1 MEGEVEKA
9 RQWLYTPRIERV
21 RICISARFDFESSV
35 PMRHPRNIINRG
47 DIEVEAIQNLMEKI
61 VSSSKE
67 DGASAD
73 AGAEAVDEDAVDME
87 ENDVTIG
94 GMDGK
99 MLRNVFNHF
108 PLHDI
113 RSTLACV
120 NSKWRETALDATP
133 SPDDYLTT
141 LEEDRIPCAI
151 EFLGQQKEQV
161 ETYGGVEYI
170 KVFAGEGVI
179 LKDHEDIWRMLS
191 NSYTPPKWVSISN
204 RPKQFH
210 KRRKG
215 GLAVVQI

>member
-1 MEGEVEKA
+1 
-9 RQWLYTPRIERV
+9 
-21 RICISARFDFESSV
+21 
-35 PMRHPRNIINRG
+35 
-47 DIEVEAIQNLMEKI
+47 
-61 VSSSKE
+61 
-67 DGASAD
+67 
-73 AGAEAVDEDAVDME
+73 ME

-99 MLRNVFNHF
+99 MLRNVVLNHF

-191 NSYTPPKWVSISN
+191 NSYTPPKWGEHFQSSQTI
-204 RPKQFH
+204 PQEK
-210 KRRKG
+210 KRRISSG
-215 GLAVVQI
+215 ADLNLN

>member
-1 MEGEVEKA
+1 MDDTSRKCKGEEKLQQRHSSSRTTRNMRGPWYNNLRTMEGEVE
-9 RQWLYTPRIERV
+9 RQDSGFIHRELSGCV
-21 RICISARFDFESSV
+21 FVSVQDSDFESSV

-87 ENDVTIG
+87 ENDVTVG

-120 NSKWRETALDATP
+120 NMMTFSMA
-133 SPDDYLTT
+133 
-141 LEEDRIPCAI
+141 RI
-151 EFLGQQKEQV
+151 FQ
-161 ETYGGVEYI
+161 
-170 KVFAGEGVI
+170 
-179 LKDHEDIWRMLS
+179 
-191 NSYTPPKWVSISN
+191 
-204 RPKQFH
+204 
-210 KRRKG
+210 
-215 GLAVVQI
+215 

>member
-1 MEGEVEKA
+1 M
-9 RQWLYTPRIERV
+9 
-21 RICISARFDFESSV
+21 CIRDRYYQAWRHGSGCSSSFHQNSCHVIKSAR
-35 PMRHPRNIINRG
+35 
-47 DIEVEAIQNLMEKI
+47 
-61 VSSSKE
+61 
-67 DGASAD
+67 
-73 AGAEAVDEDAVDME
+73 AEAVDEDAVDME

-94 GMDGK
+94 D
-99 MLRNVFNHF
+99 HF

-191 NSYTPPKWVSISN
+191 TSYTPPKWGEHFQSSQTI
-204 RPKQFH
+204 PQEK
-210 KRRKG
+210 KRRISSG
-215 GLAVVQI
+215 ADLNLN